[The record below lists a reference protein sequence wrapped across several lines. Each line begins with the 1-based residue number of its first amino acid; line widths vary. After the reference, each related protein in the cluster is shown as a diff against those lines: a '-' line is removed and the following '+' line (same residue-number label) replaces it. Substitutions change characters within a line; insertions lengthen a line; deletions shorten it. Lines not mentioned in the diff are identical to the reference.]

1 MENSTSDSVLSIN
14 YLWIGNVLGI
24 VIAIEGLTLYTAQFE
39 FLCAQTP
46 YTLKGLIIG
55 LSFASALGLSPALA
69 DATLTTWAH
78 TWSQPLSYPTCA
90 FWFYLFTIVVTVVGV
105 VMFCIVAKWYKRRK
119 ETNFYTS
126 KNLWR
131 TITINTFTESLQ
143 KFHAIADH
151 GFMCDYNTKFLSF
164 FLLLCFLVCNLRSHF
179 FLLFSNC
186 ISNGK

>member
-1 MENSTSDSVLSIN
+1 MVGHAPTNATLECMFVENSTSDSVLSIN

-105 VMFCIVAKWYKRRK
+105 VMFCIVAKWYKRRERNK
-119 ETNFYTS
+119 LLHE
-126 KNLWR
+126 
-131 TITINTFTESLQ
+131 Q
-143 KFHAIADH
+143 KFVE
-151 GFMCDYNTKFLSF
+151 DYYNKYI
-164 FLLLCFLVCNLRSHF
+164 H
-179 FLLFSNC
+179 
-186 ISNGK
+186 